1 MKTIISILTLTLL
14 TALTVDNDL
23 KLILKDGHFSKLPKK
38 AKVVG
43 HEVLVNQTKR
53 FGYLV
58 FEASG
63 DDIAEWTKQSNF
75 ILTSKKEIFDDN
87 IIVWPSNRPTWFKN
101 SSERFM
107 TSDMYYSKRESDKF
121 TSLSWVDSDRK
132 IIHIEYEIEL

>member
-1 MKTIISILTLTLL
+1 MKTILAILILTLL
-14 TALTVDNDL
+14 TATTVDKDL
-23 KLILKDGHFSKLPKK
+23 KLILKDGNFSKLPKT

-58 FEASG
+58 FEASP
-63 DDIAEWTKQSNF
+63 DDIAKWTRQSNLV
-75 ILTSKKEIFDDN
+75 LTSKKEILDDN
-87 IIVWPSNRPTWFKN
+87 IIVWPSNRPTWFKD

-107 TSDMYYSKRESDKF
+107 TSDIYYSKRQSDKF

-132 IIHIEYEIEL
+132 IIHVEYEIGL

>member
-1 MKTIISILTLTLL
+1 MKTILAILILTLL
-14 TALTVDNDL
+14 TATTVDKDL
-23 KLILKDGHFSKLPKK
+23 KLILKDGHFSKLPKT

-58 FEASG
+58 FEASS
-63 DDIAEWTKQSNF
+63 DDIAMWTRQSNLV
-75 ILTSKKEIFDDN
+75 LTSKKEIFDDN
-87 IIVWPSNRPTWFKN
+87 IIVWPSNRPTWFKD

-107 TSDMYYSKRESDKF
+107 TSDIYYSKRQSDKF

-132 IIHIEYEIEL
+132 IIHVEYEIGL